1 MLLALRLL
9 YEKVSAQILFPVIG
23 GARKR
28 KLRVPVPAFYSQKG
42 EVELKGIAIH
52 SSLGEF
58 YVTGTARAF
67 LESATANFEL
77 GIIQI
82 SASATVPLKGAELKF
97 QNGYEPPFSSVTL
110 GTRIE
115 ISDDEEAM
123 AILFLGS
130 Q

>member
-9 YEKVSAQILFPVIG
+9 YERITTELFPVIG

-42 EVELKGIAIH
+42 EVELKSISID

-58 YVTGTARAF
+58 YVTGQGRAF
-67 LESATANFEL
+67 LSSATAKFDL
-77 GIIQI
+77 GILGIE
-82 SASATVPLKGAELKF
+82 ASATVPLKGVEMKF
-97 QNGYEPPFSSVTL
+97 TNGYEPPFSSVTL
-110 GTRIE
+110 GTRVE
-115 ISDDEEAM
+115 PNDDEEAM
-123 AILFLGS
+123 TALFLGN